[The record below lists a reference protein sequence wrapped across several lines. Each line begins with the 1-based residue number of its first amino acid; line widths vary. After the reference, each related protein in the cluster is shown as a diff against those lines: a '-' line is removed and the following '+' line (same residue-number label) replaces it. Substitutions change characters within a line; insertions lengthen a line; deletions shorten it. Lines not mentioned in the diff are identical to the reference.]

1 MKVVGGEGDVNFSP
15 KREDWAEH
23 LPAAARRILEE
34 DSEYF
39 MAQALSTPCLNAI
52 QGARGAYLE
61 DVDGRRILDFHGNNV
76 HQVGYANPEIL
87 AAAWQ
92 QMQALPFCPR
102 RYANSAATALARKL
116 SQLAP
121 MPRAKVLLARG
132 AAEAMA
138 MAQKVARLATGRWKT
153 VSLYGSFHGATL
165 DTLSL
170 GGQPEMTFGLGPLL
184 EGALHLA
191 PHDPD
196 RCLARCSGSCDLA
209 CLEYLDDVLGREG
222 DVGALIV
229 EPIRNTDVR
238 IPPQEYFQRVQEIC
252 RSHGCLLVVD
262 ETAIAWGRTG
272 KMFAIEHYPGVEPDM
287 MVLGKG
293 LGAGLFPISALL
305 VNPAL
310 DVVASSSVGHFTFEK
325 SPVGAAVALAMI
337 DVLERTSLVGKAER
351 KGAFLRDRLERL
363 AESHPVMGP
372 VRQLGLLIGFEI
384 RRPDGEG
391 WPEAAEALLY
401 ASLHRGLNFK
411 VAQGYICLWAPPLI
425 VGHSELDAA
434 AKILDEALADV
445 ERELSGKG
453 EGPWTP
459 SC

>member
-1 MKVVGGEGDVNFSP
+1 MKVIGGEGDLNFSP
-15 KREDWAEH
+15 EREGWVDR
-23 LPAAARRILEE
+23 LPAAAKRILEE

-39 MAQALSTPCLNAI
+39 VAQALSTPCLNAI
-52 QGARGAYLE
+52 QGAKGVYLE
-61 DVDGRRILDFHGNNV
+61 DVNGRQIIDFHGNNV

-102 RYANSAATALARKL
+102 RYTNSAATALARKL
-116 SQLAP
+116 NQLSP
-121 MPRAKVLLARG
+121 IPRSKVLLARG

-138 MAQKVARLATGRWKT
+138 MAQKVVRLATGRWKT
-153 VSLYGSFHGATL
+153 VSFYGSFHGATL

-170 GGQPEMTFGLGPLL
+170 GGQPEMTSGLGPLL
-184 EGALHLA
+184 EGALHL
-191 PHDPD
+191 PPFDPKNC
-196 RCLARCSGSCDLA
+196 RARCSGSCDFT
-209 CLEYLDDVLGREG
+209 CLEYLDNVLAQEG

-238 IPPQEYFQRVQEIC
+238 IPPQGYFQRAQEIC
-252 RSHGCLLVVD
+252 RRHGCLLVVD

-305 VNPAL
+305 VNPTL
-310 DVVASSSVGHFTFEK
+310 DVVAASSVGHFTFEK
-325 SPVGAAVALAMI
+325 SPVGAVVALAMI
-337 DVLERTSLVGKAER
+337 DVLERTSLVEKAER
-351 KGAFLRDRLERL
+351 KGAFLRGRLERL
-363 AESHPVMGP
+363 AEQHLLLGAI
-372 VRQLGLLIGFEI
+372 RQVGLLIGFEI
-384 RRPDGEG
+384 RRPSGEG

-401 ASLHRGLNFK
+401 ASLLRGLNFK
-411 VAQGYICLWAPPLI
+411 VAQGFICLWTPPLI
-425 VGHSELDAA
+425 IGYGEFDTALR
-434 AKILDEALADV
+434 ILDEAMAEV
-445 ERELSGKG
+445 ERELLA
-453 EGPWTP
+453 EEEEWTP